1 MDANEF
7 LSTARDLL
15 SSAKREGDFRSCI
28 SRAYYSVY
36 HTACAAIREGVNQ
49 DLRIRAGITR
59 KEGLEHRVLI
69 SYLKNASDGEV
80 KEAGD
85 ELYNLRAA
93 RVRAD
98 YHLWRSIDKT
108 RAREA
113 IDDASEQCVR
123 IDGLTARRIGEAIA
137 PYLKTIYP

>member
-1 MDANEF
+1 MDASEF

-36 HTACAAIREGVNQ
+36 HTAFAAIHEGVNRG
-49 DLRIRAGITR
+49 LRLRAGIFS
-59 KEGLEHRVLI
+59 KKGIGHEVLI
-69 SYLKNASDGEV
+69 RYLKNASDVEV
-80 KEAGD
+80 QEAGD

-98 YHLWRSIDKT
+98 YHLWRSFDRT
-108 RAREA
+108 QAQEA
-113 IDDASEQCVR
+113 IDDASGQCAS

-137 PYLKTIYP
+137 PYLKKIYP